1 MSSFTVPFTDDQ
13 IDVDPESRTV
23 RLFRNAWN
31 RESCGIPD
39 ETHTFDALLADPDAL
54 TRLAA
59 MLAEG
64 DRRRFER
71 EIRGG

>member
-13 IDVDPESRTV
+13 IDVDPVSRTV

-31 RESCGIPD
+31 RASCGIPD
-39 ETHTFDALLADPDAL
+39 ETHAFDALLADPDVLAQL
-54 TRLAA
+54 TA